1 MIQIIIPEAG
11 LHLAVD
17 HREDLRHDRSR
28 PAELAHRVQVEA
40 PPALLPAEGEAR
52 RRERERT
59 PGYVYARIHPDAG
72 GALAAVA
79 TGVCGLG
86 GAYFFLLA
94 LERGKASII
103 VPFTALYPLI
113 TLALSVLLLG
123 ERPSP
128 ANLVGIAFAIVAVAL
143 LSSG

>member
-1 MIQIIIPEAG
+1 MRWQFYASAALVVWGFWGYLPKLALRTLDPRSVLVLEGLGGVLVGLAVLATRGFRIHTEAG
-11 LHLAVD
+11 
-17 HREDLRHDRSR
+17 
-28 PAELAHRVQVEA
+28 
-40 PPALLPAEGEAR
+40 
-52 RRERERT
+52 
-59 PGYVYARIHPDAG
+59 AG
-72 GALAAVA
+72 GTLAAVA

-128 ANLVGIAFAIVAVAL
+128 ANLVGIAFAVVAVAL